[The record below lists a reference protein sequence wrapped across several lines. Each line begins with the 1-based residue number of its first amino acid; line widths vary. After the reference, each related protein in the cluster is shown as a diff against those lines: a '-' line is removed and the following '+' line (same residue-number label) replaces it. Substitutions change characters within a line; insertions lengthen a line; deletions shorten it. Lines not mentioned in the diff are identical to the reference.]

1 VGNGADMLPY
11 ALSGVVA
18 ALTAML
24 THRRATRAHKN
35 TVVIDQQTLINTTY
49 EKVLSIVNAEL
60 LRQTQMH
67 LAERAEW
74 AHTEATLNARID
86 IMKSEILALEEKI
99 AGLERRE
106 GTH

>member
-1 VGNGADMLPY
+1 VGNGADVLPY

-18 ALTAML
+18 ILTAML
-24 THRRATRAHKN
+24 THRRASRAHKN
-35 TVVIDQQTLINTTY
+35 TVVIDQQTLINATY

-67 LAERAEW
+67 LAEREEW
-74 AHTEATLNARID
+74 SRTEAALNARID
-86 IMKSEILALEEKI
+86 LMKAEILGLEAKI
-99 AGLERRE
+99 AGLEQRE